1 SKKYSSRRVGQI
13 IFMTSRH
20 PVSIGGA
27 LAIVTNVGRDAVDAA
42 ALMRASWSQGGFP
55 VSDPERARRTALKR
69 TAKPCGP
76 DTRCW
81 CQVHGG
87 EVGPTG
93 LISLNPWTT
102 VTRRIRRRGE
112 RVISR

>member
-1 SKKYSSRRVGQI
+1 VIWVVQSPLQKYFPRRVGQI

-81 CQVHGG
+81 CQVGG
-87 EVGPTG
+87 GVSAQPGADMP
-93 LISLNPWTT
+93 LI
-102 VTRRIRRRGE
+102 R
-112 RVISR
+112 